1 MIEDFVVA
9 NNIDFLGVMET
20 WLQSETDNELII
32 CDLCAWGCSFH
43 HVPRHGP
50 ACGGGVSL
58 EEINCVCKI
67 TKICCILLFEGV
79 IIGVFGLLSYNRDI
93 YML

>member
-32 CDLCAWGCSFH
+32 CDLCA
-43 HVPRHGP
+43 
-50 ACGGGVSL
+50 
-58 EEINCVCKI
+58 
-67 TKICCILLFEGV
+67 
-79 IIGVFGLLSYNRDI
+79 
-93 YML
+93 

>member
-1 MIEDFVVA
+1 M
-9 NNIDFLGVMET
+9 
-20 WLQSETDNELII
+20 
-32 CDLCAWGCSFH
+32 
-43 HVPRHGP
+43 PRHGP

-79 IIGVFGLLSYNRDI
+79 IIGVFGLLSYNWDI